1 MAAAPCA
8 TKLSLKGLLLRAMTA
23 AATPASEGRGAD
35 HGRPAIGARSAR
47 RNDTPIRWRFL
58 VIQEHHESFDRPL
71 RGCCPYGLFVRPRG
85 LRCRRREPESARPV
99 SGNLYAVKRV
109 SGLRGATCCW
119 AAGLAFIVMAVNALP
134 AFAGSEGRTSGW
146 AGTYAAAFAGAGR
159 LGNRIVDVD
168 GFADWGNPG
177 SKTGYSGAGAVGG
190 LLVGKRFGIGG
201 VRFRVEADAMFG
213 DLSAG
218 TNRLDPGCTDE
229 AAASRFR
236 WISTVRVGVEET
248 IGDVDVFMS
257 GGPALARIVNS
268 VTDTDYSGSTCL
280 EAGSAPGRRRLVS
293 PRFDG
298 SRMGD
303 RRRFRAAAGRALG
316 APVRR
321 FVSGLRQRGLSR
333 EPVRQQFMRARRRY
347 GALPLHRQEQAG
359 RRSPGDRLSVRRIG
373 NAGAGGCGAVHGAQ
387 ICLE

>member
-1 MAAAPCA
+1 M
-8 TKLSLKGLLLRAMTA
+8 GLLLRAMTA

-47 RNDTPIRWRFL
+47 RNDTPIHWRFL

-71 RGCCPYGLFVRPRG
+71 RGRCPDGLFVRPRG

-99 SGNLYAVKRV
+99 SGNLSAVKRV

-119 AAGLAFIVMAVNALP
+119 AAGLVFIVMAVNALP

-236 WISTVRVGVEET
+236 WISTVRVRWISTVRVGVEET

-280 EAGSAPGRRRLVS
+280 EADLRLDADDSFQFGST
-293 PRFDG
+293 D

-303 RRRFRAAAGRALG
+303 RRRFRAVRLDRALG

-321 FVSGLRQRGLSR
+321 SYLDFGQRGLSR

-347 GALPLHRQEQAG
+347 GALPLHRQD
-359 RRSPGDRLSVRRIG
+359 RRWPG
-373 NAGAGGCGAVHGAQ
+373 
-387 ICLE
+387 

>member
-1 MAAAPCA
+1 
-8 TKLSLKGLLLRAMTA
+8 
-23 AATPASEGRGAD
+23 
-35 HGRPAIGARSAR
+35 
-47 RNDTPIRWRFL
+47 
-58 VIQEHHESFDRPL
+58 
-71 RGCCPYGLFVRPRG
+71 
-85 LRCRRREPESARPV
+85 
-99 SGNLYAVKRV
+99 
-109 SGLRGATCCW
+109 
-119 AAGLAFIVMAVNALP
+119 MAVNALP

-280 EAGSAPGRRRLVS
+280 EADLRLDADDSFRRGSTEVGWAIGAGFELPLAARWAL
-293 PRFDG
+293 RFDG
-298 SRMGD
+298 SYLDFGSEAYRVNLSGNNSCGPGGAMAPCRYTVRNRLGVV
-303 RRRFRAAAGRALG
+303 RLGIVYRFG
-316 APVRR
+316 
-321 FVSGLRQRGLSR
+321 
-333 EPVRQQFMRARRRY
+333 E
-347 GALPLHRQEQAG
+347 
-359 RRSPGDRLSVRRIG
+359 
-373 NAGAGGCGAVHGAQ
+373 
-387 ICLE
+387 